1 MRPLAARGAVPQ
13 CRQRHLPGSAP
24 AADPRPSAELRDGPA
39 AALLPARGWPF
50 SAASINEV
58 WKAAAANSNSPCAA
72 GSPPRAEGGGLAAPT
87 KQGVPCHRVPPPR
100 ELRGGGSG
108 SSPSRERLGIIV
120 PVPHAGCP
128 SPPPSLPRSQR
139 RPRCDARGGEAA
151 ARAFAWAEG
160 KAASPVC
167 FIFSWQLRT
176 AQRSS
181 APPEG
186 RAGRQARED
195 RAGRA
200 GGRTG
205 HRRREVTAGEL
216 QPAGLRSAAA
226 PGSRPAGCEQGQA
239 GRDGQRPPALPR
251 CGRGSPRAGDSVP
264 GFSPAAAAARRGP
277 ADGQSWAGAGRGS
290 ASSRAPP
297 A

>member
-1 MRPLAARGAVPQ
+1 MRCGRQQPQTAIPRARLGAL
-13 CRQRHLPGSAP
+13 R
-24 AADPRPSAELRDGPA
+24 ELRVGDW
-39 AALLPARGWPF
+39 LPP
-50 SAASINEV
+50 
-58 WKAAAANSNSPCAA
+58 
-72 GSPPRAEGGGLAAPT
+72 

-108 SSPSRERLGIIV
+108 SSPSRERLGITL

-176 AQRSS
+176 AQRSF

-239 GRDGQRPPALPR
+239 GRGRERRAAASGAPSLRPRLTPGWRLGAWLLPR
-251 CGRGSPRAGDSVP
+251 RSRGAPGPCRWPVLGWSWERFSLLPSPPSLSWPSPRLRS
-264 GFSPAAAAARRGP
+264 
-277 ADGQSWAGAGRGS
+277 GS
-290 ASSRAPP
+290 R
-297 A
+297 